1 MKAFNLYT
9 IVYTE
14 VISAAHFFPNTYTL
28 TLIYLLFALHSLNA
42 EVSTIYQTPAKCT
55 SCFTYL
61 LEIQIIEYKH
71 L

>member
-28 TLIYLLFALHSLNA
+28 TLISALCSSLIKCRGIYHLPDTCQVHFLL
-42 EVSTIYQTPAKCT
+42 
-55 SCFTYL
+55 L